1 MALTLED
8 KREIEELII
17 RYAFFIDSFSSPEDF
32 YALFTDDA
40 VLVSPFS
47 GRFSGR
53 RGLEA
58 FVAYRATHPSWGPER
73 TQQMRHIVCNV
84 LIEGEGDTAS
94 MTAYL
99 VDWNTHRF
107 VPDSKSELLLLG
119 HYECD
124 AVRIDGRWKLKSRVL
139 VVDTV
144 SGGHNDNSDRDFDDV
159 SSEQLKQATSS
170 V

>member
-1 MALTLED
+1 MTLTLED
-8 KREIEELII
+8 KRQIEELII
-17 RYAFFIDSFSSPEDF
+17 RYTYFIDSFSTPEEF
-32 YALFTDDA
+32 YSLFTDDA

-58 FVAYRATHPSWGPER
+58 FVSYRANTPSWGPER
-73 TQQMRHIVCNV
+73 TEQMRHIVSNV
-84 LIEGEGDTAS
+84 LIEGAGDKAL
-94 MTAYL
+94 MRGYL
-99 VDWNTHRF
+99 VDWNTR
-107 VPDSKSELLLLG
+107 VGAPESKTELLLTG

-124 AVRIDGRWKLKSRVL
+124 VVRVDGRWKLKSRIL

-144 SGGHNDNSDRDFDDV
+144 SGGPHDNSDRDFEDV
-159 SSEQLKQATSS
+159 SSEQLSQAISS